1 MSEKRDQRT
10 PMCLGNDCVQQNKCG
25 KFDMNTDSIDLN
37 DFKVPTGGILKVL
50 EDAFDARLPILR
62 GHQLVMFE
70 HRGELLGRVNSDLAK
85 RFLTASIQ
93 FAIAATSPEC
103 DGSIDIAM
111 HRVACSKILGHLGWR
126 IVGADIPACAGKAL
140 VLGSDWNVYAVSPFR
155 VVDGDPILVDYTPK
169 KGSFA
174 SEFMRKLSAILRGH
188 GDALKLPVAP
198 QFPVGK
204 GENVIAT
211 IDDPRFRYILD
222 LSHAL
227 TIEFSDLQKTE
238 GGTGP
243 HVAYYESLITH
254 AAFII
259 EAAVHDV
266 LPEEDI
272 VDWQLRQGGVIVE
285 LAYTHSPGC
294 FAVCGEN

>member
-1 MSEKRDQRT
+1 
-10 PMCLGNDCVQQNKCG
+10 MCLGNDCVQQNKCG

-50 EDAFDARLPILR
+50 DDAFGARLPILR
-62 GHQLVMFE
+62 SHQLVVFE
-70 HRGELLGRVNSDLAK
+70 HRGELLGRISSDLAK
-85 RFLTASIQ
+85 RLLTASIQ
-93 FAIAATSPEC
+93 FATAATSPEC
-103 DGSIDIAM
+103 DGSIDITM
-111 HRVACSKILGHLGWR
+111 YRVTCSKILGYLGWR

-140 VLGSDWNVYAVSPFR
+140 VLGSDWSVYAMPSSY
-155 VVDGDPILVDYTPK
+155 VVDGDPILADYTPK
-169 KGSFA
+169 KESFA
-174 SEFMRKLSAILRGH
+174 SEFMRKLSAILRGY

-198 QFPVGK
+198 QSPVGK

-227 TIEFSDLQKTE
+227 TLEYSDLQKTE
-238 GGTGP
+238 GDTGP
-243 HVAYYESLITH
+243 HVAYYKALIMH

-259 EAAVHDV
+259 DAAVHDV

-272 VDWQLRQGGVIVE
+272 VDWQLRQGGAIVE
-285 LAYTHSPGC
+285 PMFTLSPGC
-294 FAVCGEN
+294 IAVCGES